1 MFWKKS
7 KKSKRIKECCG
18 NCLLFNKEKSECRVV
33 ILHEGQKYNVPVDP
47 SDSCFFGNK
56 FVSNNEE
63 FTMTE
68 EIKEI
73 KMWVEDKDGKRTDG
87 NGIVKIEYPKNPD

>member
-7 KKSKRIKECCG
+7 KKLKEVCK
-18 NCLLFNKEKSECRVV
+18 NCLLYNAAKKECRVAV
-33 ILHEGQKYNVPVDP
+33 LHEGQKYNIPVDP
-47 SDSCFFGNK
+47 DDACFFGNK
-56 FVSNNEE
+56 FTANNEE
-63 FTMTE
+63 FTMTD

-87 NGIVKIEYPKNPD
+87 NGIVKIEYPKELDK